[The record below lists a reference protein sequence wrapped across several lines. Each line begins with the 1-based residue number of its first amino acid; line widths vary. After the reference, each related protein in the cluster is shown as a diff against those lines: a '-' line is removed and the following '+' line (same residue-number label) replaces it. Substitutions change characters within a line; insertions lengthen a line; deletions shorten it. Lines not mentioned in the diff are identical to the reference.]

1 MAVPLLLDL
10 SLMLLVVCAAV
21 NDLLSRRIPN
31 LLLMAGMLGAFALHL
46 LSAAPVNSVVAGLG
60 GIVTG
65 LLLFLPLYCVRGM
78 AAGDVKLL
86 ATVGA
91 FSTPGEVLQIAVW
104 SVCAGGVMA
113 LAAVLAKGKLRTVG
127 VNLRCLLRPL
137 LMRLIGLPAVVEPL
151 PQASVGTIPYGL
163 AIACGTL
170 FIIAK
175 RAV

>member
-46 LSAAPVNSVVAGLG
+46 LSAAPVNAVVAGLG
-60 GIVTG
+60 GVVTG
-65 LLLFLPLYCVRGM
+65 LLVFLPLYCVRGM

-91 FSTPGEVLQIAVW
+91 FSAPAEVLQIAVW

-113 LAAVLAKGKLRTVG
+113 LVTVLAKGKLRTVG

-137 LMRLIGLPAVVEPL
+137 LMRVIGVPAVAEPL
-151 PQASVGTIPYGL
+151 PQSSVGTIPYGL

-170 FIIAK
+170 FIIAQ
-175 RAV
+175 RVV